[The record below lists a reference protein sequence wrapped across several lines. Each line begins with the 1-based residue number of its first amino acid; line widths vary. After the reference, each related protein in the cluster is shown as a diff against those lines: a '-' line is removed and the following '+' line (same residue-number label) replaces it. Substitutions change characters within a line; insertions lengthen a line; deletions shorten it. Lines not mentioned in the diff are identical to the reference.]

1 MVGNK
6 SKMEEK
12 ELGKKREKK
21 EVRRRKVP
29 RLKTRR
35 ERIKAIYLARQKR
48 LMETEG
54 SQHGEGVKINESKVN
69 TNSGTDI

>member
-1 MVGNK
+1 
-6 SKMEEK
+6 MEEK
-12 ELGKKREKK
+12 ELGKKREKR
-21 EVRRRKVP
+21 EVRRRKTP

-35 ERIKAIYLARQKR
+35 DRIKAIYLARQKR

-69 TNSGTDI
+69 TNSGTDV

>member
-1 MVGNK
+1 
-6 SKMEEK
+6 MEEK

-35 ERIKAIYLARQKR
+35 ERTKAIYLARQKR

-54 SQHGEGVKINESKVN
+54 SQYG
-69 TNSGTDI
+69 DIVSIEKGYRE